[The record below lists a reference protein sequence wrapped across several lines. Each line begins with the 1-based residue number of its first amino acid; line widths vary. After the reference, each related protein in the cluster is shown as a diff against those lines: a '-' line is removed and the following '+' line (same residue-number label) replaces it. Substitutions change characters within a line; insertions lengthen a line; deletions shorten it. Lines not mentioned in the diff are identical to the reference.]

1 MGARNL
7 TALKRGD
14 SARVL
19 AVDGG
24 HPSAKRL
31 ADLGFI
37 PGATVEMLHP
47 GTPCI
52 VKLAHARLG
61 LSACLQGSVL
71 LAPLNLD
78 LGGGGGAPAQRR
90 EAEPLVETSRLAR
103 A

>member
-7 TALKRGD
+7 TTLKRGD

-19 AVDGG
+19 TVDSG

-31 ADLGFI
+31 ADLGFV

-47 GTPCI
+47 GAPCI

-71 LAPLNLD
+71 LTPLNLD
-78 LGGGGGAPAQRR
+78 MGGGVPAQRR
-90 EAEPLVETSRLAR
+90 EAEPLVETSRLTR

>member
-1 MGARNL
+1 MM
-7 TALKRGD
+7 KRGD

-71 LAPLNLD
+71 LAPQSFEAA
-78 LGGGGGAPAQRR
+78 GSAPPQRR
-90 EAEPLVETSRLAR
+90 EPEPLVEVPRLAR